1 MRVYHIRTKVSIILK
16 MSFSFKW
23 IENFYSKPKS
33 QEIENGFPFLLKI
46 FKVSNQRR
54 QISIYF
60 LDIKQISI
68 QNK

>member
-16 MSFSFKW
+16 MSW

-33 QEIENGFPFLLKI
+33 QETENGFPFLLKI
-46 FKVSNQRR
+46 SKVSK
-54 QISIYF
+54 YF
-60 LDIKQISI
+60 PDIKQISI

>member
-16 MSFSFKW
+16 MSFNFKW

-33 QEIENGFPFLLKI
+33 QETENGFPFLLKI
-46 FKVSNQRR
+46 SKVSK
-54 QISIYF
+54 YF
-60 LDIKQISI
+60 PDIKQISI